1 MVVRG
6 HPDIVVAALCGMAV
20 PASAMPNRKNYPRAC
35 GRGTRARLEGLTG
48 KQLELA
54 PSYLTR
60 LDGLAG
66 WGGGIRTSAY
76 SIGICQDS
84 QPQGAVLTKVSGA
97 RSTPGTAGG
106 MKFSAALISR
116 CRDASHMKVAQK
128 PRGTARFRR
137 HELSYTPASACSNC
151 RRWVRAGLRRKQI
164 TLLTAL
170 LARQLRHPECSPA
183 KRCCPHRPQ

>member
-84 QPQGAVLTKVSGA
+84 QP
-97 RSTPGTAGG
+97 
-106 MKFSAALISR
+106 
-116 CRDASHMKVAQK
+116 
-128 PRGTARFRR
+128 RG
-137 HELSYTPASACSNC
+137 
-151 RRWVRAGLRRKQI
+151 AGLELAHLESKMIELHFLQKSQAPDRRLDPVQ
-164 TLLTAL
+164 AG
-170 LARQLRHPECSPA
+170 
-183 KRCCPHRPQ
+183 